1 MTRLRADLLLLFAAA
16 IWGLAFVFQKTA
28 MDSLGPCTFLAARGF
43 LAALVLAPLAVWEH
57 RRSLSHSVAAT
68 PGQLLPG
75 ITRAAVIAGTA
86 FFVAGALQQYG
97 LKTATAT
104 NGGFLTAL
112 YVVLTP
118 PLAWLM
124 RGTKP
129 SPILVPA
136 VALSALGTWMLG
148 GAAFTALS
156 PGDWLIMACAGVWAL
171 HLILSESGGAFD
183 RPILFTC
190 LQFAVVAA
198 LAAIGATLTEPVT
211 LAALNNASTEIL
223 YVGLLSSALT
233 FTILTFALKY
243 APASEAAIIVSTES
257 LFAAL
262 AGAVMLGERLTP
274 IAWAGAALIMAAVV
288 LVQNGPKGAASR
300 EGASNVSGG

>member
-16 IWGLAFVFQKTA
+16 VWGLAFVFQKTA
-28 MDSLGPCTFLAARGF
+28 MESLGPCAFLAARAV
-43 LAALVLAPLAVWEH
+43 LASLVLAPLAFWEY
-57 RRSLSHSVAAT
+57 RRSLSQSGTAA
-68 PGQLLPG
+68 PGVFLPG
-75 ITRAAVIAGTA
+75 IGQAAAVAGTA

-124 RGTKP
+124 RGTRP
-129 SPILVPA
+129 SPVLVPA
-136 VALSALGTWMLG
+136 VALSAVGTWMLG
-148 GAAFTALS
+148 GGAFAALS
-156 PGDWLIMACAGVWAL
+156 AGDWLIAACAGVWAL
-171 HLILSESGGAFD
+171 HLILSESGGAFN

-190 LQFAVVAA
+190 LQFAMVGVLASAGAA
-198 LAAIGATLTEPVT
+198 LTETVT
-211 LAALNNASTEIL
+211 IAALKSAGGEIL

-233 FTILTFALKY
+233 FTILTLALKY

-262 AGAVMLGERLTP
+262 AGAVMLGERLSLV
-274 IAWAGAALIMAAVV
+274 AWAGAALIMVAVI
-288 LVQNGPKGAASR
+288 LVQIGPRAASTAAKA
-300 EGASNVSGG
+300 EAA